1 MLSGTIT
8 VTASLS
14 HLRTML
20 PESRAFGGSAAEHFS
35 AYSFNMSQPAP
46 AAAYA
51 ANIVPLS
58 SQLSLSWY
66 FYNVKN
72 VVSILYKYAKTILLK
87 PFYQL
92 LILMQL

>member
-1 MLSGTIT
+1 MRDALANPLLCRSVDAVQI
-8 VTASLS
+8 
-14 HLRTML
+14 
-20 PESRAFGGSAAEHFS
+20 RAFGGSAAEHFS